1 MTRAYSTAEVSQ
13 MWNVSESTI
22 KRWADSGKLECIR
35 TPGGHRRF
43 RLEALMVFQEQN
55 HLKSSNLFATPL
67 SLSSPS
73 DSALNHNH
81 HFGQEQQLLEQVE
94 AVTEF
99 TPVKTLQQLY
109 FDMAIQGSQ
118 KLAEAFLQR
127 LYLHG
132 YSILDIKEKVLT
144 PVMHQIG
151 WLWQRGE
158 LQVYEEHLAS
168 HVTLSATRYL
178 HYLVPH
184 KSEHGKVALCACL
197 EGDFHE
203 IALNWLTQTLESDG
217 WRVIVAGANTP
228 VHSISD
234 ALNRFQPTILCLSAT
249 ILSNLEHLRRDYKI
263 CWEQARE
270 LGTRVIIGGA
280 AFDDPDTRAHFP
292 HHFHGTSFS
301 DLIGYLR
308 REFRH

>member
-1 MTRAYSTAEVSQ
+1 M
-13 MWNVSESTI
+13 
-22 KRWADSGKLECIR
+22 
-35 TPGGHRRF
+35 
-43 RLEALMVFQEQN
+43 EALMAFQEQN
-55 HLKSSNLFATPL
+55 HLKSSNLFT
-67 SLSSPS
+67 LSSPS
-73 DSALNHNH
+73 LATNEPFPTQESHIGQTH
-81 HFGQEQQLLEQVE
+81 HLLEQIE
-94 AVTEF
+94 LVTEF
-99 TPVKTLQQLY
+99 TPIKVLQQLY
-109 FDMAIQGSQ
+109 FDLAIQGSQ
-118 KLAEAFLQR
+118 KLAEVFLHR

-178 HYLVPH
+178 HYLAPH

-203 IALNWLTQTLESDG
+203 IALHWLTQTLESDG

-234 ALNRFQPTILCLSAT
+234 ALNRFQPAILCLSAT
-249 ILSNLEHLRRDYKI
+249 ILSNLEHLRRDYKV
-263 CWEQARE
+263 CWEQAAA

-292 HHFHGTSFS
+292 HHFHGRSFS

-308 REFRH
+308 REFRHSPS

>member
-1 MTRAYSTAEVSQ
+1 MTRAFSTAEVSQ

-43 RLEALMVFQEQN
+43 QMQALMAFLEQN
-55 HLKSSNLFATPL
+55 HLKSSNLFSFSIP
-67 SLSSPS
+67 SL
-73 DSALNHNH
+73 AAAEAAQIQENHV
-81 HFGQEQQLLEQVE
+81 GQEPHLFEQIE
-94 AVTEF
+94 TVTEF
-99 TPVKTLQQLY
+99 TPLKTLQQLY
-109 FDMAIQGSQ
+109 FELAIQGNQ
-118 KLAEAFLQR
+118 KLAEIFLQR
-127 LYLHG
+127 LYLQG
-132 YSILDIKEKVLT
+132 SSILDIKEKVIT

-168 HVTLSATRYL
+168 QVTLSATRYL

-184 KSEHGKVALCACL
+184 KSEHGKAALCACL

-203 IALNWLTQTLESDG
+203 IALHWLTQTLESDG

-234 ALNRFQPTILCLSAT
+234 ALSRFQPAILCLSAT
-249 ILSNLEHLRRDYKI
+249 ILSNLEHLRRDYKV
-263 CWEQARE
+263 CWERAE
-270 LGTRVIIGGA
+270 ALGTRIIIGGA
-280 AFDDPDTRAHFP
+280 AFEDPDTRAYFP
-292 HHFHGTSFS
+292 HHFHGRSFS

-308 REFRH
+308 QEFRH